1 MYSSASYKV
10 RAFFVL
16 LGLLITFLG
25 LYGGIMLVSSPWLY
39 ILFLLSILLIL
50 TIEASIMDRI
60 NSLLLSGFKLM
71 MICSVITL
79 LLASQLPNIYSYTG
93 WDVNGEAR
101 IYKIIESRGLWDPQD
116 PPEMYNSILSTTIF
130 PLIYTQVTGVSEMMF
145 FKYLP
150 ILFLAFGMYF
160 LLETN
165 KNIFPKWV
173 LYIGFIIL
181 LSYPNLRTELTS
193 IPRQAYA
200 LFLYS
205 LSLVEFLNA
214 RYFVGSVLLWT
225 TALYHYATGFI
236 FIPGTILSFMI
247 SLIIRNKISSKS
259 TWGHRISRRMSVG
272 IYAMVSSLLIL
283 VVWYWYAVSPSV
295 TYFVISKATVTF
307 YDIVDLI
314 VEKKQPFISQM
325 VNPLTEPN
333 VYSVIARWINRIS
346 LIVAFGSLT
355 LGYIYAY
362 IYCCC
367 LRGEKRVT
375 EFSID
380 CEKQDGYTAITLG
393 IFTTFMLSLI
403 SESFAHSV
411 NPGRLIVSSLYF
423 IYPYIGLGFIFTYKV
438 VLKTLGVS
446 RNMLKGLI
454 FIITILFYISNT
466 GITFEITSSNTFIWP
481 TRLSS
486 AVNLESNPEATYE
499 ALVFVGTPVDHQIM
513 NIVRNIIVDHK
524 ISYDFGS
531 HLRYWNLDPNVNYS
545 EKSDITFLSYANIK
559 SGHWRYMNGTLV
571 DVKDSLL
578 DNYSQVVILVNG
590 GEYFRVV
597 KRL

>member
-10 RAFFVL
+10 GAFLVL

-25 LYGGIMLVSSPWLY
+25 VYGGIMLVSSPWLY

-50 TIEASIMDRI
+50 AIEAFTTDRI
-60 NSLLLSGFKLM
+60 NSLLSSGFKLM
-71 MICSVITL
+71 MICSLITL
-79 LLASQLPNIYSYTG
+79 LLASQLPNISSYTG
-93 WDVNGEAR
+93 WDVNSEAR
-101 IYKIIESRGLWDPQD
+101 IFKIIESRGLWDPQD

-150 ILFLAFGMYF
+150 IFFLALGMYL

-165 KNIFPKWV
+165 RSIFPKWV

-200 LFLYS
+200 LFMYS

-214 RYFVGSVLLWT
+214 RYFIGSILLWT
-225 TALYHYATGFI
+225 ITLYHYATGFI
-236 FIPGTILSFMI
+236 FIPATVLSFII
-247 SLIIRNKISSKS
+247 SLVIRIKASSKS
-259 TWGHRISRRMSVG
+259 NWEHRMSRRMGLG
-272 IYAMVSSLLIL
+272 IYAMMSSLLIL

-295 TYFVISKATVTF
+295 TYFVISKATTTF

-314 VEKKQPFISQM
+314 VEGKQPFISQM
-325 VNPLTEPN
+325 VYPLTEPN
-333 VYSVIARWINRIS
+333 IYSVIARWINRIS
-346 LIVAFGSLT
+346 LTAVFGSLII
-355 LGYIYAY
+355 GYIYTY

-367 LRGEKRVT
+367 LRRAKREA
-375 EFSID
+375 EFSMD
-380 CEKQDGYTAITLG
+380 CERQDSYTAITLG
-393 IFTTFMLSLI
+393 IFITFVLSLI
-403 SESFAHSV
+403 SESFARSI
-411 NPGRLIVSSLYF
+411 NPGRLVVSSLYF
-423 IYPYIGLGFIFTYKV
+423 IYPYIGLGFIVAYKV
-438 VLKTLGVS
+438 VLKTLGIS
-446 RNMLKGLI
+446 RKMLKGLF

-466 GITFEITSSNTFIWP
+466 GITFEIASSNTFIWP

-499 ALVFVGTPVDHQIM
+499 ALVFVGTPIDHQIM
-513 NIVRNIIVDHK
+513 NIVRNIVIDHK

-531 HLRYWNLDPNVNYS
+531 HLRYWNLDPNIIYS
-545 EKSDITFLSYANIK
+545 ERSDIIFLSYANIK

-578 DNYSQVVILVNG
+578 GNYSQIMILVNG

-597 KRL
+597 RRL